1 MVELLIEASDN
12 NDYELVKR
20 LIEEI
25 LKQNE

>member
-12 NDYELVKR
+12 NNYELVKR

-25 LKQNE
+25 LKQND